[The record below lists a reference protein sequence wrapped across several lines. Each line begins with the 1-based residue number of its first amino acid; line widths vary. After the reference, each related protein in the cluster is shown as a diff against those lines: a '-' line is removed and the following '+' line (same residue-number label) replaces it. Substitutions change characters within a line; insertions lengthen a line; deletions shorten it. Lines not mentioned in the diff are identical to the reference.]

1 MQHVKTVSVRTVST
15 HLIQCLF
22 LSVSVFST
30 GSMSS
35 PALWALE
42 SFTQGLRSME
52 EVRLPRNMTP
62 HVPVDLLCRVFQKG
76 CFFYTQTKIH
86 AKHVWLKHYLQMLFG
101 KERLFFAWEW
111 FVLMSSCCV
120 CLEFAYGG
128 HPYPFSGIFEITP
141 GDATEL
147 GETFKFK

>member
-1 MQHVKTVSVRTVST
+1 MGWTGVDEPCEPPLLRGLAYRISTQQRGGSAGEWKSVMTLMCVV
-15 HLIQCLF
+15 C
-22 LSVSVFST
+22 VFST

-35 PALWALE
+35 PALWASE

-52 EVRLPRNMTP
+52 EVRTVSR
-62 HVPVDLLCRVFQKG
+62 LLSMPTNVHECADE
-76 CFFYTQTKIH
+76 C
-86 AKHVWLKHYLQMLFG
+86 
-101 KERLFFAWEW
+101 
-111 FVLMSSCCV
+111 VLM
-120 CLEFAYGG
+120 LTEFAYGG